1 MEPTITRG
9 LNSLNCV
16 REEKDMDSCMQNNS
30 SPVSQGQQG
39 KTDETKEMPL
49 CATLGYGESSCVAV
63 TVDIALPSASSEIGE
78 KLPLKKRK
86 LYHQWEAKA
95 EDKNIAVEE
104 KNITV
109 QVAVENETPEVAEEN
124 AIDVNDKDGMVEVK
138 MVATEMLDVDW
149 QGNNIIN
156 CVVNYESVPP
166 SPPFYS
172 PQRQEKQE
180 QITFDE
186 KFVEPLE
193 KPRRGRKGKQGNYQ
207 SADDNRPVQ
216 YKQNQKLK
224 RGRSKRWQDD
234 YFYWTDWY
242 VEKQKQQRGRP
253 RKVTEQSLKENNW
266 NEEKPKEG
274 KAGEE

>member
-1 MEPTITRG
+1 MLLLERC
-9 LNSLNCV
+9 S
-16 REEKDMDSCMQNNS
+16 
-30 SPVSQGQQG
+30 
-39 KTDETKEMPL
+39 
-49 CATLGYGESSCVAV
+49 ES
-63 TVDIALPSASSEIGE
+63 GE

-109 QVAVENETPEVAEEN
+109 QVAMENEPEVAEEN
-124 AIDVNDKDGMVEVK
+124 AIDVNDKDGIVVVK
-138 MVATEMLDVDW
+138 MAATEMLDVDW

-186 KFVEPLE
+186 KIV
-193 KPRRGRKGKQGNYQ
+193 
-207 SADDNRPVQ
+207 
-216 YKQNQKLK
+216 
-224 RGRSKRWQDD
+224 
-234 YFYWTDWY
+234 DWSSR
-242 VEKQKQQRGRP
+242 EG
-253 RKVTEQSLKENNW
+253 
-266 NEEKPKEG
+266 EG
-274 KAGEE
+274 KGSREIISQLMTTGLFSKYPHPNIHKLFYAF

>member
-1 MEPTITRG
+1 M
-9 LNSLNCV
+9 
-16 REEKDMDSCMQNNS
+16 
-30 SPVSQGQQG
+30 
-39 KTDETKEMPL
+39 
-49 CATLGYGESSCVAV
+49 SCVY
-63 TVDIALPSASSEIGE
+63 ILLLERCSESGE

-95 EDKNIAVEE
+95 EDKDIAVEE

-109 QVAVENETPEVAEEN
+109 QVAMENETPEVAEEN
-124 AIDVNDKDGMVEVK
+124 AIDVNDKDGIVEVK
-138 MVATEMLDVDW
+138 MAATEMLDVDW

-166 SPPFYS
+166 SPPFCS

-193 KPRRGRKGKQGNYQ
+193 KLRRGRKRKQGNYQ

-216 YKQNQKLK
+216 
-224 RGRSKRWQDD
+224 
-234 YFYWTDWY
+234 
-242 VEKQKQQRGRP
+242 
-253 RKVTEQSLKENNW
+253 
-266 NEEKPKEG
+266 
-274 KAGEE
+274 

>member
-1 MEPTITRG
+1 MK
-9 LNSLNCV
+9 LNSYKYILI
-16 REEKDMDSCMQNNS
+16 SFLIS
-30 SPVSQGQQG
+30 SKFFIVSWQQYG
-39 KTDETKEMPL
+39 KV
-49 CATLGYGESSCVAV
+49 SCVY
-63 TVDIALPSASSEIGE
+63 ILLLERCSESGE

-104 KNITV
+104 KNIIV
-109 QVAVENETPEVAEEN
+109 QVAMENETPEVAEEN
-124 AIDVNDKDGMVEVK
+124 AIDVNDKDGIVEVK
-138 MVATEMLDVDW
+138 MAATEMLDVDW

-193 KPRRGRKGKQGNYQ
+193 KLRRGRKRKQGNYQ

-216 YKQNQKLK
+216 
-224 RGRSKRWQDD
+224 
-234 YFYWTDWY
+234 
-242 VEKQKQQRGRP
+242 
-253 RKVTEQSLKENNW
+253 
-266 NEEKPKEG
+266 
-274 KAGEE
+274 

>member
-1 MEPTITRG
+1 
-9 LNSLNCV
+9 
-16 REEKDMDSCMQNNS
+16 
-30 SPVSQGQQG
+30 
-39 KTDETKEMPL
+39 MPL
-49 CATLGYGESSCVAV
+49 CATPGYGESSNVAI
-63 TVDIALPSASSEIGE
+63 TVDIALPSAFSEIGE

-109 QVAVENETPEVAEEN
+109 QVAMENETPEVAKEN
-124 AIDVNDKDGMVEVK
+124 AIDVNDKDGIVEVK
-138 MVATEMLDVDW
+138 MAATEMLDVDW

-156 CVVNYESVPP
+156 CIVNYESVPP

-172 PQRQEKQE
+172 PQRHEKQE
-180 QITFDE
+180 QIMFDE
-186 KFVEPLE
+186 KIVGPLE
-193 KPRRGRKGKQGNYQ
+193 KPRRGRKRKQGNYQ

-216 YKQNQKLK
+216 YKQNQKPM
-224 RGRSKRWQDD
+224 RGRLKRWQDH

-242 VEKQKQQRGRP
+242 VEKQKRQGGRP
-253 RKVTEQSLKENNW
+253 RKVTDQSLKENNR

-274 KAGEE
+274 EATEE